1 MQAWHYDSAGQSCVT
16 MRGTGD
22 GSTLDDD
29 NFSAGLR
36 GCSLHSNVTGFTTCT
51 ESMPSGQKMQVK
63 RVSEI
68 RNCE

>member
-1 MQAWHYDSAGQSCVT
+1 

-36 GCSLHSNVTGFTTCT
+36 GCSLYSNVTGFTTCT
-51 ESMPSGQKMQVK
+51 ESVPSGQKMQV
-63 RVSEI
+63 R
-68 RNCE
+68 RL